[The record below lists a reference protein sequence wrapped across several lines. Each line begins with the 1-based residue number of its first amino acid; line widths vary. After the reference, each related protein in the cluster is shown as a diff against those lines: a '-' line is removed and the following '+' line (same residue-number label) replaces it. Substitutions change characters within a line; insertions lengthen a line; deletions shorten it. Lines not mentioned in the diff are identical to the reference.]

1 MLGIKKFRYVGYR
14 NNRHVFTCKESDKIY
29 HPVLTYIPKKGFN
42 KNQTYLAIVIKN
54 KPKVGFI
61 LLGIDK
67 MSLCEYAKA
76 ILDKDIEI
84 SIYMMEVY
92 RKVFLEDKQA
102 SKYVYVNSGVNN
114 KLLVTDK
121 ILKEYISRYILSL
134 CEEKKNTKE

>member
-42 KNQTYLAIVIKN
+42 KNQTYLGIVIKN
-54 KPKVGFI
+54 KPSKGFI
-61 LLGIDK
+61 LLGVDK
-67 MSLCEYAKA
+67 IPLCEYAKA
-76 ILDKDIEI
+76 VLNKDIEL
-84 SIYMMEVY
+84 SVYMSEVY

-121 ILKEYISRYILSL
+121 ILEEYISKYILSL
-134 CEEKKNTKE
+134 CEKVNNQ